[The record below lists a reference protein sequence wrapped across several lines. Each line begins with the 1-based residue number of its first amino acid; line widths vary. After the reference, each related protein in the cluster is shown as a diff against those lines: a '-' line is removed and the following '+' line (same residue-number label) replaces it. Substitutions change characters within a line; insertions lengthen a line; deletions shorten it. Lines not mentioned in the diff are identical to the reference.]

1 MSPKQG
7 VSDPQARLGTRTR
20 SPTAGTVTH
29 SVGTSASRSATPTT
43 HRISPSPNGWLRR
56 TQSPYPLLRPAP
68 QARASDHGAS
78 LPGRDPCLSAGSAR
92 INSEHHRRLSF
103 VWLAWQQSTMATH
116 AALAA
121 SRIPAGARLHSRAAS
136 RQVRACRRCCW
147 IDRYE
152 HFRSLIW

>member
-43 HRISPSPNGWLRR
+43 HRISPSPDGWLRR

-68 QARASDHGAS
+68 QAHE
-78 LPGRDPCLSAGSAR
+78 

-103 VWLAWQQSTMATH
+103 VWLAWHRPSAPGRRQQRRMATH

-121 SRIPAGARLHSRAAS
+121 SRIPTGTRLHSRAAS
-136 RQVRACRRCCW
+136 RQVRAQDA
-147 IDRYE
+147 DR
-152 HFRSLIW
+152 